1 MHQSLTQ
8 VLLWLVL
15 STPLYTQAV
24 LPVSFQDSIQAVL
37 QSTSSPHDKI
47 TIYQAAIDKILVA
60 DQVLARQYIEE
71 LQQLANATSDTA
83 ALAYVFEKEASLSYT
98 GGNLQGA
105 RQSFKEACRLYGDA
119 GLAGPSIMACTKS
132 GIMLSLMGRQAAAG
146 AIYQEQLAKARALA
160 LKPQQ
165 AYLYNQLGTL
175 YHYQGA
181 SDSAVGYYDISARMY
196 AELADTANM
205 LRPLFNK
212 AVLLKRSNPGESLQT
227 YLRIYGIREKQGAVP
242 EMVKILQA
250 IGDLQEN
257 NNELVKAFQ
266 SYQKAYQLCQD
277 YNYLLALPNI
287 LTGLASLKMDQYDYK
302 EALSYTQEAVSVAK
316 SSGQSQG
323 LLNALSLQASVL
335 SNLEDEVQ
343 ALSVLD
349 EVLSIAAA
357 TGLQSAAVQALIKKA
372 FILSEMGQHGPA
384 NEALREAE
392 VQLENGVG
400 AEHTLFFRKTKAL
413 LVFRSGQY
421 DTAASLASE
430 SYQAFLELK
439 RYGDALGS
447 LELLMEAY
455 ESSRQYEQAVALLSP
470 YRWLSDTV
478 NRIRNVTDLKVQNQE
493 FEFELEKQELE
504 AERAKREAVLQA
516 ESSRNL
522 TIALAAVLLGLIG
535 LGFALYTRRQRQVIQ
550 QQRDE
555 LQALN
560 QTKDQL
566 FSILGHDLR
575 MPAISFRGIAQKVNF
590 LLGEADYQG
599 LKKFG
604 QQIEED
610 ASRLLHMIENLLQW
624 SLGQRKAQKHTPVNF
639 QLLHLVQ
646 DTLAFFLIR
655 SKEKHIT
662 INTEGLTDAICYSD
676 KQMLSII
683 LRNIL
688 DNAFKFTPQGG
699 TIRIWSEPAVQGAI
713 GLVIADSGPG
723 LPDEVLQ
730 QINHGAPLN
739 NSTLGSASEKG
750 FGLGLKLVYSL
761 SRINQTPI
769 ELIPVREDSGTV
781 FRLRIPL
788 DT

>member
-1 MHQSLTQ
+1 MHQSLT
-8 VLLWLVL
+8 LVL
-15 STPLYTQAV
+15 IGILLSTSLYSQVA
-24 LPVSFQDSIQAVL
+24 LPVSFQDSVQRVL
-37 QSTSSPHDKI
+37 QSAASPHEKI
-47 TIYQAAIDKILVA
+47 TIYQAVIDNVLVS

-71 LQQLANATSDTA
+71 LQQLANATTDTA
-83 ALAYVFEKEASLSYT
+83 ALAYVSEKEASLSYMS
-98 GGNLQGA
+98 GNLQEA
-105 RQSFKEACRLYGDA
+105 SQSFQEACQSYEKA
-119 GLAGPSIMACTKS
+119 GLAGPAIMACTKS

-146 AIYQEQLAKARALA
+146 SIYQEQLTKARALA

-181 SDSAVGYYDISARMY
+181 TDSAVGYYDICAQMY
-196 AELADTANM
+196 AELADTANL

-212 AVLLKRSNPGESLQT
+212 AVLLKRSRPGESLQT
-227 YLRIYGIREKQGAVP
+227 YLRIYAIREKQGAVP
-242 EMVKILQA
+242 EMVKALQA

-266 SYQKAYQLCQD
+266 SYQQAYQLCQD
-277 YNYLLALPNI
+277 YNYQIELPNI
-287 LTGLASLKMDQYDYK
+287 LTGLASLKMDQYDHD
-302 EALSYTQEAVSVAK
+302 EALSYTQEAVSVAR

-323 LLNALSLQASVL
+323 LLNALSVQASVL
-335 SNLEDEVQ
+335 FHLEDEVQ
-343 ALSVLD
+343 ALRVLD

-357 TGLQSAAVQALIKKA
+357 TGLQAATVQALIKKA
-372 FILSEMGQHGPA
+372 YILSEMGQHGPA

-392 VQLENGVG
+392 VHLKNGVG
-400 AEHTLFFRKTKAL
+400 QEHTLYFRKTKAL

-421 DTAASLASE
+421 KAAAGLARE
-430 SYQAFLELK
+430 SYQAFLELN
-439 RYGDALGS
+439 RFGDALGS
-447 LELLMEAY
+447 LELLLEAY
-455 ESSRQYEQAVALLSP
+455 ESSRQYVQAVALLSP

-478 NRIRNVTDLKVQNQE
+478 NQIRNITDLKVQNQE
-493 FEFELEKQELE
+493 FEFELEKQQLE
-504 AERAKREAVLQA
+504 AEQAKREAVLQA
-516 ESSRNL
+516 AASRNQV
-522 TIALAAVLLGLIG
+522 IGLAALLLGLMG
-535 LGFALYTRRQRQVIQ
+535 LVFALYTRRQRAVIQ
-550 QQRDE
+550 RQRDD
-555 LQALN
+555 LLALN

-575 MPAISFRGIAQKVNF
+575 IPAISFRGIAQKVNF
-590 LLGEADYQG
+590 LLSEADYQG

-610 ASRLLHMIENLLQW
+610 ASQLLHMTENLLQW
-624 SLGQRKAQKHTPVNF
+624 SLGQRKAQKHAPVNF

-676 KQMLSII
+676 KQMLGII

-699 TIRIWSEPAVQGAI
+699 TIRIDTAQTTPGFAD
-713 GLVIADSGPG
+713 LTIADSGPG
-723 LPDEVLQ
+723 LPESVLK
-730 QINHGAPLN
+730 QINTEAALN
-739 NSTLGSASEKG
+739 DSTLGSANEKG

-761 SRINQTPI
+761 STINQTPV
-769 ELIPVREDSGTV
+769 ELIAGEGHSGAA

-788 DT
+788 AT